1 MLTKL
6 VRIGRDAE
14 LKYLATGTAIMSFPA
29 VYDIGFGDKKKAQW
43 IECVMFG
50 DRCTKVVEY
59 IAKGKQIVI
68 YADDVGIDEWDKPDG
83 SGKGF
88 KLKCKLVSFDF
99 VSNGEGGAAAQ
110 QQTPQQRPQAPQQ
123 PQQYQQAPPQNQPM
137 GVSQQHIPLHPKN
150 GESGLLNDSFD
161 DDIPF

>member
-1 MLTKL
+1 MFTKL

-14 LKYLATGTAIMSFPA
+14 IKYLASGTEVMSFPA
-29 VYDIGFGDKKKAQW
+29 VYDIGFGDKKRGQW

-50 DRCTKVVEY
+50 GRCTKVVEY
-59 IAKGKQIVI
+59 MVKGKQIVI

-99 VSNGEGGAAAQ
+99 VSGGELAQ
-110 QQTPQQRPQAPQQ
+110 QPQAQRPQAQQQ
-123 PQQYQQAPPQNQPM
+123 PQQQQAHPQGQPM
-137 GVSQQHIPLHPKN
+137 GVSQQAQN
-150 GESGLLNDSFD
+150 VSGSTCNICYGKDLDCPQCG
-161 DDIPF
+161 IPF

>member
-88 KLKCKLVSFDF
+88 KLKCKLVSLDF
-99 VSNGEGGAAAQ
+99 VYSGENSAAAAQ
-110 QQTPQQRPQAPQQ
+110 PQAQQQQQYQQ
-123 PQQYQQAPPQNQPM
+123 PQQQALPQGQPM
-137 GVSQQHIPLHPKN
+137 GVSQQ
-150 GESGLLNDSFD
+150 FD
-161 DDIPF
+161 DGLDIPF